1 MAKTVAKQPDID
13 WQAVSTVLLD
23 MDGTLLD
30 LRFDSWFW
38 SELVP
43 AHYGIRHGLERDEVL
58 RRLAP
63 EFEARQ
69 GTLEWYCLDFWSET
83 LDIDLHGLKH
93 NVSHEIRFLPG
104 VPKFLTRIRS
114 MGKRLVLV
122 TNAHVGILKLKL
134 VRTGLDS
141 YFDAIY
147 SSHDFG
153 VPKEAADFWRRLNA
167 VEPFENHSSLFAD
180 DSLPVLVSAREYGIR
195 HVIGI
200 RKPDSEQ
207 PPREMD
213 DFAAVDALVDLI
225 A

>member
-1 MAKTVAKQPDID
+1 MAKPVAKQPDID
-13 WQAVSTVLLD
+13 WQEIATVLLD

-43 AHYGIRHGLERDEVL
+43 EHYGIRHGLPRDEVL
-58 RRLAP
+58 RRLTP

-69 GTLEWYCLDFWSET
+69 GTLEWYCLDFWAET
-83 LDIDLHGLKH
+83 LDLDLQGLKH

-104 VPKFLTRIRS
+104 VPKFLTRIRN

-134 VRTGLDS
+134 ARTGLES

-153 VPKEAADFWRRLNA
+153 VPKEVADFWGRLNA
-167 VEPFENHSSLFAD
+167 VEPFDIRSSLFAD
-180 DSLPVLVSAREYGIR
+180 DSLPVLLSAREYGIR
-195 HVIGI
+195 HVVGI

-207 PPREMD
+207 PPRELA
-213 DFAAVDALVDLI
+213 DFDAVDALVDLI